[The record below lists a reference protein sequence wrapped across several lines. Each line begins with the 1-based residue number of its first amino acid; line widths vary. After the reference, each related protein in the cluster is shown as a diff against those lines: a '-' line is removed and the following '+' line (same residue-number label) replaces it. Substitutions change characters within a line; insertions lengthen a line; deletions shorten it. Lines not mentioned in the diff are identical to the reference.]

1 MKRTPHPAT
10 ATAAGDTT
18 HPATSRTQ
26 RGQGKSATPDK
37 PESEPLPVLEC
48 VPADESPE
56 REDTTK
62 DGTAVFL
69 SPPPREGEQRPGVLA
84 RLSIVARIL
93 PECIARS
100 GGRWFLSF
108 QIENPTPGM
117 GDAANTFT
125 APIGDGCALS
135 FDKAAALLF
144 AE

>member
-18 HPATSRTQ
+18 HPAIPTDR
-26 RGQGKSATPDK
+26 
-37 PESEPLPVLEC
+37 EEPSPALVLEC

-84 RLSIVARIL
+84 RLSIVARIMPL
-93 PECIARS
+93 CLARS
-100 GGRWFLSF
+100 GGRWVLSF
-108 QIENPTPGM
+108 QIENPTPEM
-117 GDAANTFT
+117 GEAANTFA
-125 APIGDGCALS
+125 APIGEGCALS
-135 FDKAAALLF
+135 FDRAASLLF

>member
-10 ATAAGDTT
+10 PTATGDTT
-18 HPATSRTQ
+18 HPATSTD
-26 RGQGKSATPDK
+26 RGGQSPA
-37 PESEPLPVLEC
+37 LVLEC

-56 REDTTK
+56 LEDTTK

-69 SPPPREGEQRPGVLA
+69 SPPPREGEQRPRVLA
-84 RLSIVARIL
+84 RLSIVAHIL

-108 QIENPTPGM
+108 QIENPTPKM
-117 GDAANTFT
+117 GAAANTFT
-125 APIGDGCALS
+125 APIGEGCALS
-135 FDKAAALLF
+135 FEQAAGLLF

>member
-1 MKRTPHPAT
+1 MKHTPHPAT

-18 HPATSRTQ
+18 HPATSTDR
-26 RGQGKSATPDK
+26 K
-37 PESEPLPVLEC
+37 EPSPALVLEC

-56 REDTTK
+56 LEDTTK

-108 QIENPTPGM
+108 QIENPTPTGPTA
-117 GDAANTFT
+117 GTPANTFT
-125 APIGDGCALS
+125 APIGEGCAIS
-135 FDKAAALLF
+135 FDKAASLFF